1 MERGM
6 KQLMQNTRGV
16 SLLVALNMDR
26 FLVPLMIVAAL
37 FMAGAMF
44 GYATDY

>member
-1 MERGM
+1 M
-6 KQLMQNTRGV
+6 KHLLHNTRGLSHLIV
-16 SLLVALNMDR
+16 LNMDR

-44 GYATDY
+44 GYAIDG